1 MVRLVDFRIIQQ
13 TADPVHYN
21 HQEPV
26 IMEANNDAIQNVLDD
41 NLTTLS
47 SGNISS
53 GHLSTNVEFPQ
64 FSDIFEPN
72 LQDNNIHIIQGNF
85 SSTNFLSRREITCS
99 IFLENGGEIFHLNC
113 RDGGFHSLCLSTRLR
128 S

>member
-1 MVRLVDFRIIQQ
+1 MSENSNRQHQTVMVRLVDFRIIRK

-64 FSDIFEPN
+64 FSDMFEPN
-72 LQDNNIHIIQGNF
+72 FQDNNIQIIQG
-85 SSTNFLSRREITCS
+85 
-99 IFLENGGEIFHLNC
+99 IFHVLIFC
-113 RDGGFHSLCLSTRLR
+113 QERR
-128 S
+128 